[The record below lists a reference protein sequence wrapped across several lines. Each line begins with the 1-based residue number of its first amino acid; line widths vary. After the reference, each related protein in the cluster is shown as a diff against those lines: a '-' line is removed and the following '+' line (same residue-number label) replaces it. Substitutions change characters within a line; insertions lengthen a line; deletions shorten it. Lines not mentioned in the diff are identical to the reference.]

1 MAGEEVE
8 GAPKPALGCR
18 LYTWERGV
26 WEREG
31 RSGVPRSA
39 IRLAA
44 KEQPGGH
51 LGTGMGVGGLLSDW
65 LHRDRDRSLPSG
77 QGSPPAHLPHQGPG
91 RKHQAG
97 ALVGGAWGVGS
108 SRNTALRPGK
118 KQ

>member
-1 MAGEEVE
+1 MVLVTLGPLAAEQGLPCVCVGGVSMAGEEVE

-31 RSGVPRSA
+31 RSGVPWSA

-51 LGTGMGVGGLLSDW
+51 LGTGMGVGG
-65 LHRDRDRSLPSG
+65 
-77 QGSPPAHLPHQGPG
+77 A
-91 RKHQAG
+91 AE
-97 ALVGGAWGVGS
+97 
-108 SRNTALRPGK
+108 
-118 KQ
+118 